1 MFGFLKSHLG
11 ALYNHFTEK
20 ARSLFGRQ
28 TIDASLYEEI
38 GELLRASDL
47 GAALSKQIVTQI
59 KQSAEKKGIS
69 KPEELEELLRDA
81 LQQLVLLADQRP
93 AQDPQIIILV
103 GINGGGK
110 TTTAGKLARK
120 ASHEGKKVLLVA
132 GDTFRAAAKEQ
143 LQGLGTK
150 AGVDV
155 FWNDQQ
161 KDPASLVFDGCKKY
175 KDEQYDLL
183 IIDTAGRLQTK
194 SHLMDELAKIKRIV
208 QKQLPEA
215 TTATLLTIDSMLG
228 QNSLEQ
234 ARLFHQA
241 TKLDGLIATKM
252 DGTAKGGAIIAI
264 IHALKL
270 PIWFYTFGESLDQ
283 IAPFDA
289 QKFVDGFFK

>member
-11 ALYNHFTEK
+11 ALYNHFTQK
-20 ARSLFGRQ
+20 ARSLFSKSS
-28 TIDASLYEEI
+28 IDESLYEEI
-38 GELLRASDL
+38 RELLRSSDL
-47 GAALSKQIVTQI
+47 GASLSKKIVEQI
-59 KQSAEKKGIS
+59 KQSAEKKALS
-69 KPEELEELLRDA
+69 KPEELEALLRDA
-81 LQQLVLLADQRP
+81 LQQLVLLADQRTT
-93 AQDPQIIILV
+93 ADPHVIILV

-110 TTTAGKLARK
+110 TTTAGKLAFK
-120 ASHEGKKVLLVA
+120 ATQEGKKVLLIA

-143 LQGLGTK
+143 LQRLGQK

-155 FWNDQQ
+155 FWDDQQ

-175 KDEQYDLL
+175 KDEQYDFL

-194 SHLMDELAKIKRIV
+194 SHLMDELSKIKRIV
-208 QKQLPEA
+208 QKQLPESS
-215 TTATLLTIDSMLG
+215 TATLLTIDSMLG

-252 DGTAKGGAIIAI
+252 DGTAKGGALIAI
-264 IHALKL
+264 IHELKL

-289 QKFVDGFFK
+289 QKFVNGFFE